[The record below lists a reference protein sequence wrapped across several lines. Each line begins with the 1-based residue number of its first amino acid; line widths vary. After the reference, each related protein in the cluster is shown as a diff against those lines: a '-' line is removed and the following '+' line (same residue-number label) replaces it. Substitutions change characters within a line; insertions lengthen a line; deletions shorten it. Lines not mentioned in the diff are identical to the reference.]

1 MDDFEIDVQ
10 AQKENEASN
19 VQLPLNFLTFGEIEP
34 DDTKVYIKQDV
45 YKALEKYALADVDH
59 ERGTILIGDFCEE
72 LGKTHVIISN
82 YIEAKYTDASAS
94 TLTFTHETWDYVH
107 NEQDEKYPDK
117 KIVGWQHTHPGYG
130 IFLSNYDLFI
140 HENFFNL
147 PFQIAYVIDPV
158 QKLRGFF
165 QWKNGKIEKLKG
177 FYIYDDVGKSIKIE
191 REEEKN
197 TPVTPTKKT
206 SIALTIF
213 MAILS
218 IAVIGLTVFS
228 VSLFG
233 KYNSMLNK
241 YDEQFAEQEQLKN
254 QISQQKDLIDKQQSN
269 IDKQSTDIA
278 DLQEQLINSV
288 TDDTGKATAE
298 YLLEKLENQEIVLQN
313 QDAVIKELQ
322 ALIKKDDK
330 TSDDDP
336 SDNKKKGVVLRCI
349 VHTVQSGESLS
360 RICKEYDIDYNATK
374 NIILAFNGITNPDLI
389 HVGQK
394 IIIPIFDDEND

>member
-1 MDDFEIDVQ
+1 MDDFEIEVQ
-10 AQKENEASN
+10 AQKENESSN

-130 IFLSNYDLFI
+130 VFLSNYDLFI

-165 QWKNGKIEKLKG
+165 QWKNGIIEKLKG
-177 FYIYDDVGKSIKIE
+177 FYIYDDVGRSIKIE
-191 REEEKN
+191 REEEKS
-197 TPVTPTKKT
+197 TPLTPTKKT
-206 SIALTIF
+206 SIALTVF
-213 MAILS
+213 MVLLS
-218 IAVIGLTVFS
+218 IAVIGLAVFS

-288 TDDTGKATAE
+288 TDNTGKATAE

-336 SDNKKKGVVLRCI
+336 GDNEKKGVLRCI

>member
-1 MDDFEIDVQ
+1 MDDFEIDIQ
-10 AQKENEASN
+10 AQKEKEASS

-45 YKALEKYALADVDH
+45 YKALEKYALADADH
-59 ERGTILIGDFCEE
+59 ERGTILIGDFCAE

-107 NEQDEKYPDK
+107 KEHDGKYPGK

-158 QKLRGFF
+158 QNLRGFF

-177 FYIYDDVGKSIKIE
+177 YYIYDDVGKPIKIE

-197 TPVTPTKKT
+197 EPAVTAKKT
-206 SIALTIF
+206 SIALTVF
-213 MAILS
+213 LALLS
-218 IAVIGLTVFS
+218 VAVIGLVVFS

-233 KYNSMLNK
+233 KYNSMLSK
-241 YDEQFAEQEQLKN
+241 YEEQFAEQEQLKN
-254 QISQQKDLIDKQQSN
+254 QISQQRDLIDQQQSN

-322 ALIKKDDK
+322 DLIKKDDET
-330 TSDDDP
+330 TSDDP
-336 SDNKKKGVVLRCI
+336 SDHKKKGVVLRCI

-389 HVGQK
+389 HIGQK
-394 IIIPIFDDEND
+394 LIIPIFNEENN

>member
-1 MDDFEIDVQ
+1 
-10 AQKENEASN
+10 
-19 VQLPLNFLTFGEIEP
+19 
-34 DDTKVYIKQDV
+34 
-45 YKALEKYALADVDH
+45 
-59 ERGTILIGDFCEE
+59 
-72 LGKTHVIISN
+72 
-82 YIEAKYTDASAS
+82 
-94 TLTFTHETWDYVH
+94 
-107 NEQDEKYPDK
+107 
-117 KIVGWQHTHPGYG
+117 
-130 IFLSNYDLFI
+130 
-140 HENFFNL
+140 
-147 PFQIAYVIDPV
+147 
-158 QKLRGFF
+158 
-165 QWKNGKIEKLKG
+165 
-177 FYIYDDVGKSIKIE
+177 
-191 REEEKN
+191 
-197 TPVTPTKKT
+197 
-206 SIALTIF
+206 
-213 MAILS
+213 
-218 IAVIGLTVFS
+218 
-228 VSLFG
+228 
-233 KYNSMLNK
+233 MLNK

-278 DLQEQLINSV
+278 DLQEQLIHSV

-336 SDNKKKGVVLRCI
+336 GDNEKKGVLRCI